1 MAHELEMINGE
12 AQMAYAGEPCWHG
25 LGYNVP
31 GDLSPIQML
40 EAAHLDWEV
49 NLLPTFYYNRGEK
62 YPTGDKALVRSSD
75 DRLLSTVS
83 DGWNPVQNLEA
94 AEFFNDFVAEGG
106 MTMETAGS
114 LCNGELVWFLAK
126 MQDTFDVFKKRD
138 TIDSYLLF
146 TNPHR
151 YGWSTS
157 VSLTAIRV
165 VCQNTLNLSLN
176 STKGD
181 KIIKVNHR
189 REFVAEE
196 VKEVLGV
203 SKEKM
208 SKYKEAAQFLGKKKA
223 KGEDVIEYFKRL
235 FPVITTKEN
244 SKKEMSKMASLAV
257 AALDTQP
264 GADIAPGTWWNTYNA
279 ATFLVDHKAGRTVDS
294 RLNSAWYGEGRVKKT
309 KALNFAIEM
318 AEAA

>member
-1 MAHELEMINGE
+1 
-12 AQMAYAGEPCWHG
+12 
-25 LGYNVP
+25 
-31 GDLSPIQML
+31 ML
-40 EAAHLDWEV
+40 EAAKLNWTVELH
-49 NLLPTFYYNRGEK
+49 PTFYQQNGVNYLTN
-62 YPTGDKALVRSSD
+62 DKALVRSSD
-75 DRLLSTVS
+75 NRLLTTVS
-83 DGWNPVQNLEA
+83 DGWNPVQNQEA

-106 MTMETAGS
+106 MSMETAGS

-126 MQDTFDVFKKRD
+126 MQESFDVFKRKD
-138 TIDSYLLF
+138 KIDSYLLF

-157 VSLTAIRV
+157 VSLTAVRV
-165 VCQNTLNLSLN
+165 VCLNTLNLSLG
-176 STKGD
+176 STKSD
-181 KIIKVNHR
+181 KIIRVNHR

-208 SKYKEAAQFLGKKKA
+208 SKYKEAAQFLGSKKS
-223 KGEDVIEYFKRL
+223 KGEDILEYFKRI
-235 FPVITTKEN
+235 FPVITAKTD

-257 AALDTQP
+257 AALETQP

-294 RLNSAWYGEGRVKKT
+294 RLNSAWYGEGRAKKT
-309 KALNFAIEM
+309 KALNLAIEM